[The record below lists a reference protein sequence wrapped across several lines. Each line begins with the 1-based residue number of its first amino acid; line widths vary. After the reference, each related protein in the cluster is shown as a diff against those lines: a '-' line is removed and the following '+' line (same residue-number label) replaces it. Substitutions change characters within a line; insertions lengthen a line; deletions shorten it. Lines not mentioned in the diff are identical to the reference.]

1 MNMHQ
6 MAERFLC
13 LIITYS
19 LSIVHEMIIK
29 KSGSDKG
36 SKQKEDRERTWRKTD
51 DAALAIRELIRS
63 LKMNAE
69 QKITLDDGINNLAKE
84 VQSMMDRI
92 DMASTTADQKKLL
105 TAYKKFLENNI
116 SVVNQRLKHKG

>member
-1 MNMHQ
+1 M
-6 MAERFLC
+6 
-13 LIITYS
+13 T
-19 LSIVHEMIIK
+19 IK

-36 SKQKEDRERTWRKTD
+36 SRKKEDRERTWRKTD

-84 VQSMMDRI
+84 VESMMDRI
-92 DMASTTADQKKLL
+92 DMASTATDQKKLL
-105 TAYKKFLENNI
+105 AAYKRFLEYNI
-116 SVVNQRLKHKG
+116 QVVNKRLKQKD